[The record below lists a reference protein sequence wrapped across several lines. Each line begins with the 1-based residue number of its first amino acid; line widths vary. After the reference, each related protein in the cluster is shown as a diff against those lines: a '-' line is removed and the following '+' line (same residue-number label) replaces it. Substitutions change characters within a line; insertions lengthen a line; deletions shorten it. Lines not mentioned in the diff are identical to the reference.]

1 MHRVIGHIDLDYFY
15 AQVEEV
21 QNPSIK
27 GRPVIVCVFS
37 GRSEDSGVVSTANY
51 KARELGVRSGTPIS
65 LAKKKLLGSAPVVI
79 PMDHK
84 KYETVSERVMQDVAE
99 HVDILEPTGIDEA
112 FFDLTSST
120 GGDYAKARRSAENI
134 KQSIM
139 LNESLTCSIGLGR
152 SKVVAKLGSDMAKP
166 GGLIVILPESTESF
180 LRNLPVTKLYG
191 VGPKTASSLKELGI
205 DAIGGL
211 ARADPQ
217 DLESKFGRKLSAY
230 LLASSKGEDDDPV
243 QPGSEPTQYSRVI
256 TLKEDTRN
264 AEEAFNQLSE
274 AVASLQE
281 KVSSTN
287 KSFRTIT
294 AVGILTDLSAH
305 TKSRTFEA
313 PVSNPS
319 IIGESAMDLFN
330 ELSKSVD
337 KDFRRV
343 GIRISGLADNVDQKS
358 LSEFLQP
365 TR

>member
-27 GRPVIVCVFS
+27 SRPVIVCVFS

-51 KARELGVRSGTPIS
+51 KARELGVHSGMPIS
-65 LAKKKLLGSAPVVI
+65 LAKKKLQVSDPVVI

-84 KYETVSERVMQDVAE
+84 KYETVSERIMQDVAE
-99 HVDILEPTGIDEA
+99 HVDVLEPTGIDEA
-112 FFDLTSST
+112 FFDLTPST
-120 GGDYAKARRSAENI
+120 QGDYSKARRSAEDI

-166 GGLIVILPESTESF
+166 GGLIVVLPESTGSF
-180 LRNLPVTKLYG
+180 LVGLPVTKLYG
-191 VGPKTASSLKELGI
+191 VGPKTASSLKEMDI
-205 DAIGGL
+205 DTVGEL
-211 ARADPQ
+211 ARTDPQ
-217 DLESKFGRKLSAY
+217 NLESKFGRKLSAY
-230 LLASSKGEDDDPV
+230 LLASSRGEDDDPV
-243 QPGSEPTQYSRVI
+243 QAGSEPTQYSRVI

-264 AEEAFNQLSE
+264 AEEAYNQLAE

-281 KVSSTN
+281 KVSSAN

-313 PVSNPS
+313 PVSNPA
-319 IIGESAMDLFN
+319 IIGESAMELFS

-358 LSEFLQP
+358 LSEFLEP
-365 TR
+365 AR

>member
-1 MHRVIGHIDLDYFY
+1 LDRVVGHIDLDYFY

-21 QNPSIK
+21 QDSSIK
-27 GRPVIVCVFS
+27 SRPVIVCVFS

-51 KARELGVRSGTPIS
+51 KARELGVHSGMPIS
-65 LAKKKLLGSAPVVI
+65 IAKKKLLGSDPVVI

-84 KYETVSERVMQDVAE
+84 KYEIVSERIMQDVADN
-99 HVDILEPTGIDEA
+99 VDIIESTGIDEA

-120 GGDYAKARRSAENI
+120 GGDYSQGRKLAESI

-139 LNESLTCSIGLGR
+139 RKENLTCSIGLGR

-166 GGLIVILPESTESF
+166 GGLIVVLPESTESF
-180 LRNLPVTKLYG
+180 LRDLPVAKLYG

-205 DAIGGL
+205 DTIGEL

-217 DLESKFGRKLSAY
+217 NLESKFGRKLSGY
-230 LLASSKGEDDDPV
+230 LVASSKGEDDDPV
-243 QPGSEPTQYSRVI
+243 KAGSEPTQFSRVI
-256 TLKEDTRN
+256 TLKKDTRD
-264 AEEAFNQLSE
+264 AREAFSQLAD
-274 AVASLQE
+274 AVTSLQD
-281 KVSSTN
+281 KLSSTN

-305 TKSRTFEA
+305 TKSKTFEA
-313 PVSNPS
+313 PVNNAM
-319 IIGESAMDLFN
+319 IIGENARTLFEDL
-330 ELSKSVD
+330 SRSVD

-343 GIRISGLADNVDQKS
+343 GIRISGLADNIDQKS

-365 TR
+365 AR